1 MKMTRRNKS
10 MENLRLIPAVILITV
25 MTGSSALAGAPA
37 ESGAESALTYL
48 GRELETTAKH
58 LIRTGEDTDDVYTEI
73 SWKSVADTFPE
84 KYDLRTRGTVTLV
97 KSQNPDIASVSKN
110 GVCSF
115 FQGMVLPYCV

>member
-1 MKMTRRNKS
+1 

-58 LIRTGEDTDDVYTEI
+58 LIRTGEDMDDVYTEI

-115 FQGMVLPYCV
+115 FQGMVLSYCV